1 MGCQICINKS
11 EIQIEKNPIFDDNK
25 FKTSNNLNYLV
36 LKEETYIT
44 KELKLNDKKP
54 TTDSAISS
62 NQIIQTS
69 NILKSEETN
78 YLEIMR
84 EEMFNEINLIRKN
97 PQIIEQKID
106 KYLPFLTTLPKNSYI
121 QIDKNNKIKLNTGKN
136 AFESCKLI
144 ISNKKPIHPLQLKKE
159 LTFPFPKS
167 NNNSNQFNENFIS
180 ENYISKTLQILKQN
194 LIEKHI
200 ELVNFHYDI
209 MNSNIELS
217 VLLQIIDDTNYMFH
231 RRNNIFS
238 KSSKYIG
245 INIEKISNGLFCY
258 YLMFGKDMK
267 NNN

>member
-1 MGCQICINKS
+1 MGCEVCSNKS
-11 EIQIEKNPIFDDNK
+11 EFYVENIQINNILKSK
-25 FKTSNNLNYLV
+25 RNLNYL
-36 LKEETYIT
+36 LENEIDFN
-44 KELKLNDKKP
+44 EKKY
-54 TTDSAISS
+54 SIESNVSS
-62 NQIIQTS
+62 NIGNSTS
-69 NILKSEETN
+69 NNNEKLS
-78 YLEIMR
+78 YLENMR

-136 AFESCKLI
+136 AFESCKLLF
-144 ISNKKPIHPLQLKKE
+144 SNKKSVQPLQLKKE

-167 NNNSNQFNENFIS
+167 NNNSNVFNENFIS
-180 ENYISKTLQILKQN
+180 ENYISKTLKILKNN
-194 LIEKHI
+194 LLEKNI

-209 MNSNIELS
+209 MNCNIELS

>member
-1 MGCQICINKS
+1 MGCQICLNRS
-11 EIQIEKNPIFDDNK
+11 EIQIKKIPLFDENK
-25 FKTSNNLNYLV
+25 FKSSNNLDYLI
-36 LKEETYIT
+36 LKEDTYIT

-69 NILKSEETN
+69 NILKSEETL
-78 YLEIMR
+78 LEIMR
-84 EEMFNEINLIRKN
+84 EEMLNEINLIRKN

-217 VLLQIIDDTNYMFH
+217 VLLQIIDDTNYMLH

-238 KSSKYIG
+238 KSSQYIG
-245 INIEKISNGLFCY
+245 INIDKIGNGLYCY
-258 YLMFGKDMK
+258 YLVFGKDMK
-267 NNN
+267 NN